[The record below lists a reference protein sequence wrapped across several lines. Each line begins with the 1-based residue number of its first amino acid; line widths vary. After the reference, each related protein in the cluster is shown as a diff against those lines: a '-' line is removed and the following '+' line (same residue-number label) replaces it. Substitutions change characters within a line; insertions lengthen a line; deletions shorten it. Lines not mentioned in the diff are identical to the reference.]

1 MSLALVPGYDRPGDV
16 LALLDEYTDMLIA
29 GDPLMA
35 EYLAVQ
41 HYDREVH
48 DLRHKYGPPAGRLY
62 LALWDGAVAGCVAL
76 RRESA
81 QAGEMKRLFV
91 RPAYRGRGIGAA
103 LMERIL
109 SDARAIGYERVV
121 LDTLPFLKSAIALYR
136 ARGFEDI
143 PPYNV
148 SPIANPIYLGL
159 ELRSNDPEPV

>member
-1 MSLALVPGYDRPGDV
+1 MSEHIRQATEKDVSRLAEILVFNNRLNFYPIFRC
-16 LALLDEYTDMLIA
+16 DEY
-29 GDPLMA
+29 
-35 EYLAVQ
+35 
-41 HYDREVH
+41 
-48 DLRHKYGPPAGRLY
+48 
-62 LALWDGAVAGCVAL
+62 
-76 RRESA
+76 SF
-81 QAGEMKRLFV
+81 GEMQVIPIANEFLNTPGLLARTFVYDDGVVRGMMVLEGDEVKRLFV
-91 RPAYRGRGIGAA
+91 EPSFQGRGIGAA